1 MKFKTEKQI
10 LATAVAKAQEYEL
23 ITTSDDIVE
32 RVNNG
37 EQTENQYVLDLA
49 THAYILA
56 EFVQVAEQIFEGM
69 DIATARGQQLDNMG
83 KLVNV
88 PRYPGLAAK
97 LELDVTLTLPESED
111 IFIPAG
117 TVVLIDP
124 LQVDEYITYTT
135 DEDVTIAAG
144 VTTATIMASSD
155 MKAIQRRVPEDCV
168 LGLEGF
174 PQLHVRNEYAGT
186 NGRSIENDNEYRQR
200 ILLWNVQ
207 NQRGTKEAFDAYLN
221 TVEGLDDYK
230 LIPLVEGVGT
240 MTVVCDCI
248 ESKIYEIEQGLRD
261 NCMLITDRLVDCV
274 NPDVTYMDISLDVT
288 VTDDAIKYTL
298 DELIKLIQAQTR
310 IYLDGGYNINGDVVR
325 GLRIGES
332 FVPSQYVT
340 YLHNLFPELISI
352 SCNTMDI
359 SIGEYDVLRA
369 RDVEVTIT

>member
-23 ITTSDDIVE
+23 ISTSDDIVE
-32 RVNNG
+32 RVSNG

-56 EFVQVAEQIFEGM
+56 EFMQVAEEI
-69 DIATARGQQLDNMG
+69 LDNMDVATAQGQHLDNIG

-88 PRYPGLAAK
+88 PRYPGLAAQ
-97 LELDVTLTLPESED
+97 LELDVSLPLPESED
-111 IFIPAG
+111 IFIPRG

-135 DEDVTIAAG
+135 DSDVTIAAG

-174 PQLHVRNEYAGT
+174 PQLNVRNEYAGT
-186 NGRSIENDNEYRQR
+186 NGRSIENDDAYRQR

-207 NQRGTKEAFDAYLN
+207 NQRGTKESFDAYLH

-248 ESKIYEIEQGLRD
+248 ESKIYDIEQGLRD
-261 NCMLITDRLVDCV
+261 NCMLLTDRGVDCV
-274 NPDVTYMDISLDVT
+274 NPDITYLDISLDIAVT
-288 VTDDAIKYTL
+288 TDSIKYTL
-298 DELIKLIQAQTR
+298 DELIQLIQSQTR
-310 IYLDGGYNINGDVVR
+310 IYIDGGYNLNGNIVQ

-332 FVPSQYVT
+332 FIPSKYVT
-340 YLHNLFPELISI
+340 YLHNLFPELDSVTCNTEEISI
-352 SCNTMDI
+352 TD
-359 SIGEYDVLRA
+359 YDMLRA
-369 RDVEVTIT
+369 RDVEVNVT

>member
-23 ITTSDDIVE
+23 ISTSDDIVE
-32 RVNNG
+32 RISNG

-56 EFVQVAEQIFEGM
+56 EFMQVAEDILDNM
-69 DIATARGQQLDNMG
+69 DVATARGQHLDNIG

-111 IFIPAG
+111 IFIPRG

-135 DEDVTIAAG
+135 DSDVTIAAG

-174 PQLHVRNEYAGT
+174 PQLKVRNQYAGT
-186 NGRSIENDNEYRQR
+186 NGRSIENDDAYRQR

-207 NQRGTKEAFDAYLN
+207 NQRGTKESFDAYLH

-248 ESKIYEIEQGLRD
+248 ESKIYDIEQGLRD
-261 NCMLITDRLVDCV
+261 NCMLLTDRGVDCV
-274 NPDVTYMDISLDVT
+274 NPDITYLDISLDIAVT
-288 VTDDAIKYTL
+288 TDTIKYTL
-298 DELIKLIQAQTR
+298 DELIQLIQAQTR
-310 IYLDGGYNINGDVVR
+310 IYLDGGYNMNGNIVQ

-332 FVPSQYVT
+332 FIPSKYVT
-340 YLHNLFPELISI
+340 YLHNLFPELDSVTCNTEEISI
-352 SCNTMDI
+352 TD
-359 SIGEYDVLRA
+359 YDMLRA
-369 RDVEVTIT
+369 RGVEVNVT